1 MFSFR
6 MPRWQPTRR
15 RVPLSLAH
23 LVARAVPGAPCG
35 WVFFDGSE
43 TRIDTQEGETVIVPG
58 GAFFPREAHRFANEG
73 EAQAE
78 AARLN
83 DASLCLDRPWR
94 VRPASAFTVERVSP
108 SGKMLAR
115 HG

>member
-1 MFSFR
+1 MFNFR
-6 MPRWQPTRR
+6 MPRWQPPRR
-15 RVPLSLAH
+15 RLPLSLAH
-23 LVARAVPGAPCG
+23 VVARAVPGAPCG

-43 TRIDTQEGETVIVPG
+43 TRIDTQEGEAVIIPG
-58 GAFFPREAHRFANEG
+58 GAFFPREAHRFASEE

-83 DASLCLDRPWR
+83 DSSLCLDRPWR
-94 VRPASAFTVERVSP
+94 VRAASAFMVERVEA
-108 SGKMLAR
+108 SGKLLAR